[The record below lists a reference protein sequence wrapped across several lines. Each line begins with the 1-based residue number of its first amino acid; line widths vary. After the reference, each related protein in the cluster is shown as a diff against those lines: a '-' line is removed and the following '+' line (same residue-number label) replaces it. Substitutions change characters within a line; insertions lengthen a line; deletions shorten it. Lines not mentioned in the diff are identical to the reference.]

1 MLRSLPDIECF
12 EVKVTQI
19 FKEAQRTRSGLFDIA
34 SLGRKIGLDKDEIE
48 AMHYHLKRSDMIE
61 QAEGSL
67 LRISKY
73 GHMLQKGQINHGYL
87 PI

>member
-1 MLRSLPDIECF
+1 MLRSLPDIESF
-12 EVKVTQI
+12 EVKVTLL
-19 FKEAQRTRSGLFDIA
+19 FKEAQRTRSGLFNIA
-34 SLGRKIGLDKDEIE
+34 SLGRKIGLDKDETE

-61 QAEGSL
+61 KANGSL

-73 GHMLQKGQINHGYL
+73 GQMIQNGQINHGYL

>member
-1 MLRSLPDIECF
+1 MLRSLPDIESF

-48 AMHYHLKRSDMIE
+48 AMRYHLKRSDMIE
-61 QAEGSL
+61 RANGSL

-73 GHMLQKGQINHGYL
+73 GQMIQNGQINHGYL

>member
-1 MLRSLPDIECF
+1 MRRSLPDIESF
-12 EVKVTQI
+12 EVKATQI
-19 FKEAQRTRSGLFDIA
+19 FKEAQRTRSGLFDLA

-61 QAEGSL
+61 RANGSL
-67 LRISKY
+67 FRISKY
-73 GHMLQKGQINHGYL
+73 GQMIQNGQINHGYL